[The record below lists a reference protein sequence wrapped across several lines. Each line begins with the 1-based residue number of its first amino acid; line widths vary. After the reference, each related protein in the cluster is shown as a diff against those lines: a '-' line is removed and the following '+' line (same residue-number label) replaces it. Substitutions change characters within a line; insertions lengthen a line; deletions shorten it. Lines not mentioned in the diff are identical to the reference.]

1 VDAFEIDVLR
11 EPRIVTADPYYAGG
25 SIEEAFR
32 ILQDEYRCVLLA
44 GGGGP
49 SVFLDPNNT
58 CTIYATRPS
67 ECVAM
72 QAGDEQCQEVREAE
86 ILPPLEPID
95 RSVP

>member
-58 CTIYATRPS
+58 CTIYAIRPS